1 MKVELSGK
9 ILTKFIVLRGKTC
22 IYLIDDGS
30 ENEKT
35 KKCAIKRKLKR

>member
-1 MKVELSGK
+1 MFKEKNKVIVLMKVELSGK

-35 KKCAIKRKLKR
+35 